1 MTSLRITRDDVP
13 NLDGKVAVITGAATG
28 IGFAA
33 AQILAEKG
41 AVVHILD
48 IKPQEESELR
58 DGIGAR
64 FPKLYYHQC
73 DIASWTQ
80 LREVFDSVGAID
92 IAIANAGVSA
102 EQHASYF
109 DDKFDSDGHLVQPT
123 WGVIDVNYRA
133 VLDFVK
139 LAWSTMRKHG
149 TKGSIVITASVSS
162 YMTEQALPVYSS
174 TKVAL
179 IGLVRALRSI
189 IINDNITINA
199 VAPCGTDTPSMVPE
213 FLKSM
218 NALSLPVSGPEVVGL
233 ALVYSA
239 TAHQD
244 RTVDLYGKDNQ
255 EDLWK
260 KGRWNGRCILTL
272 GDTYTEIEEP
282 TADLKPF
289 WFGRENVQLVRR
301 QQAAT
306 DFR

>member
-1 MTSLRITRDDVP
+1 MTSLHITRDDIP
-13 NLDGKVAVITGAATG
+13 PLDGKIAVITGAATG

-33 AQILAEKG
+33 AKILAEKG
-41 AVVHILD
+41 ATVHILD

-58 DGIGAR
+58 GEMVAR
-64 FPKLYYHQC
+64 FPNLCYHQC
-73 DIASWTQ
+73 DITSWKQ
-80 LREVFDSVGAID
+80 LRETFDSAGAVD
-92 IAIANAGVSA
+92 IAIANAGVSD
-102 EQHASYF
+102 EQLESYF
-109 DDKFDSDGHLVQPT
+109 DDKFDGDGHLAQPI
-123 WGVIDVNYRA
+123 WGVLDVNYRA
-133 VLDFVK
+133 VLDFIK
-139 LAWSTMRKHG
+139 LAWSIMRRHG
-149 TKGSIVITASVSS
+149 TEGSIVVTASVSS

-174 TKVAL
+174 TKSAL
-179 IGLVRALRSI
+179 IGVVRALRSI
-189 IINDNITINA
+189 IINNNITINA

-218 NALSLPVSGPEVVGL
+218 NELGLPVSSPEVVGL

-239 TAHQD
+239 IAHQD
-244 RTVDLYGKDNQ
+244 RTVDLYGKDKQ
-255 EDLWK
+255 DDLWK

>member
-1 MTSLRITRDDVP
+1 MPSLHITKDDVP
-13 NLDGKVAVITGAATG
+13 NLDGKIAVVTGAATG

-33 AQILAEKG
+33 ARILAAKG
-41 AVVHILD
+41 ATVHILD
-48 IKPQEESELR
+48 IKPQKESELR
-58 DGIGAR
+58 DEIQAR
-64 FPKLYYHQC
+64 FPNLHYHKC
-73 DIASWTQ
+73 DIASWTE
-80 LREVFDSVGAID
+80 LRDAFESVGVVD
-92 IAIANAGVSA
+92 IAIANAGVSD

-109 DDKFDSDGHLVQPT
+109 DDKFDADGHLAQPT
-123 WGVIDVNYRA
+123 WGILDVNYRA

-139 LAWSTMRKHG
+139 LAWSSMRRNG
-149 TKGSIVITASVSS
+149 IEGSIVITASVSS

-174 TKVAL
+174 TKAALVA
-179 IGLVRALRSI
+179 LVRALRSI

-218 NALSLPVSGPEVVGL
+218 NDLGLPVSDSETVGL

-244 RTVDLYGKDNQ
+244 RIVDLYGKDQQ

-289 WFGRENVQLVRR
+289 WFGRDNVKLVRR